1 MRVFIED
8 GNALSTFATIDE
20 SEFLRDYQRFPVRVE
35 EYGKVVND
43 FLNKYPMFRY
53 CGSIFNNVNGI
64 KWLAALGIV
73 KFDSASIKP
82 SMWDD

>member
-8 GNALSTFATIDE
+8 GNTFATFATIDE
-20 SEFLRDYQRFPVRVE
+20 SEFLRDYQQFPVRVE

-53 CGSIFNNVNGI
+53 CGSIFIHINGI
-64 KWLAALGIV
+64 KWLATHGVI
-73 KFDSASIKP
+73 KFNNTSIKP